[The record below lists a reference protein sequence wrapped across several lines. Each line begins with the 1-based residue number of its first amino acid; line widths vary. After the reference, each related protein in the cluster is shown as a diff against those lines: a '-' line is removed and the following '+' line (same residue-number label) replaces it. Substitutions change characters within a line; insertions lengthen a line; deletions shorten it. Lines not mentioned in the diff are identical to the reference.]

1 MARVRSTCARTPDA
15 NVRQIQSAAMTAADV
30 NRSIHR
36 TILAVWR
43 IEQPRLIT
51 GLSRMLRD
59 VTQAEDLTQEALV
72 AALEHWPA
80 TGVPEKPGAWL
91 MATAKR
97 RALDELRRRTMLARK
112 HEMLIRDLE
121 QEQQAMPDPD
131 AGLDDEFGDELLRL
145 IFTACHPRL
154 SREARVALALRMI
167 CGLTTEEIARA
178 FLQPEATIAQRIVRA
193 KRTLSESGLA
203 YETPRGE
210 ELSER
215 LASVLEVVYLIF
227 NEGYAAARG
236 DEWLRPQLCN
246 DALRMGRVLTL
257 VAPQEAEAHGLL
269 ALMELNASRIAA
281 RTDAAGDP
289 VLLMDQNRAR
299 WAPLQIRRG
308 LLALTRA
315 HKLGG
320 ARGFYALQAA
330 IVACHARAGTPAE
343 TDWLRIAALYAELTA
358 LVRSPVI
365 ELNRAVAV
373 GMAEGPAAALA
384 IVDDLAHEPAL
395 KSYHLLES
403 VRGDLLFKLARFAEA
418 RAAFEAAARLAGN
431 RREHDLLQR
440 RVVEATRRS
449 EIAR

>member
-1 MARVRSTCARTPDA
+1 
-15 NVRQIQSAAMTAADV
+15 MTAAD
-30 NRSIHR
+30 IHR

-154 SREARVALALRMI
+154 SREARAALALRMI

-210 ELSER
+210 QLSER

-227 NEGYAAARG
+227 NEGYTAARG

-246 DALRMGRVLTL
+246 DALRMGRVLTQ
-257 VAPQEAEAHGLL
+257 VAPQEAEAYGLL

-289 VLLMDQNRAR
+289 ILLMDQNRMR
-299 WAPLQIRRG
+299 WDRLQIRRG
-308 LLALTRA
+308 LSALARA
-315 HKLGG
+315 YELGG
-320 ARGFYALQAA
+320 RGFYVLQAA
-330 IVACHARAGTPAE
+330 IVACHARAATPDE
-343 TDWLRIAALYAELTA
+343 TQWPRIAKLYAELSG

-373 GMAEGPAAALA
+373 GMAEGPAAALEM
-384 IVDDLAHEPAL
+384 VDGLAGEPAL
-395 KSYHLLES
+395 KNYHLLPS
-403 VRGDLLFKLARFAEA
+403 VRGDLLCKLGRFAEA
-418 RAAFEAAARLAGN
+418 RAAFEIASTLAGN
-431 RREHDLLQR
+431 KRERELLKRRIA
-440 RVVEATRRS
+440 EAADAASRS
-449 EIAR
+449 LISE

>member
-1 MARVRSTCARTPDA
+1 
-15 NVRQIQSAAMTAADV
+15 MTAAD
-30 NRSIHR
+30 IHR

-59 VTQAEDLTQEALV
+59 VTLAEELTQDALL
-72 AALEHWPA
+72 AALESWPA
-80 TGVPEKPGAWL
+80 TGVPDKPGAWL

-97 RALDELRRRTMLARK
+97 RALDHLRRGRMLERK
-112 HEMLIRDLE
+112 HVMIAWDME
-121 QEQQAMPDPD
+121 QEQQAMPDWD
-131 AGLDDEFGDELLRL
+131 AALDDDIGDELLRL

-154 SREARVALALRMI
+154 SREARAALALRMI

-193 KRTLSESGLA
+193 KRTLSDSGHT
-203 YETPRGE
+203 YETPRGK

-227 NEGYAAARG
+227 NEGYTAARG

-289 VLLMDQNRAR
+289 ILLMDQNRMLWDR
-299 WAPLQIRRG
+299 LQIRRG
-308 LLALTRA
+308 MLALTRA
-315 HKLGG
+315 CELGST
-320 ARGFYALQAA
+320 RGFYALQAA
-330 IVACHARAGTPAE
+330 IVACHARAATPDDTE
-343 TDWLRIAALYAELTA
+343 SPRIAKLYGELSG
-358 LVRSPVI
+358 LVRSPII

-384 IVDDLAHEPAL
+384 IVDGLAGEPVL
-395 KSYHLLES
+395 KNYHLLPS
-403 VRGDLLFKLARFAEA
+403 VRGDLLCKLGRFAEA
-418 RAAFEAAARLAGN
+418 RAAFEAAARIAGN
-431 RREHDLLQR
+431 RREHELLQR
-440 RVVEATRRS
+440 RVADAARRS
-449 EIAR
+449 EIA